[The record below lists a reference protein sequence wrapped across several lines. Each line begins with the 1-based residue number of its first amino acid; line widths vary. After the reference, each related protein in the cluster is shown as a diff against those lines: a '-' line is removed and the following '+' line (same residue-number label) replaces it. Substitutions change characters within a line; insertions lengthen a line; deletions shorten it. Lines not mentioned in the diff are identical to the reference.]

1 MRPSAAERRL
11 QLKNTVARAANESVR
26 LSEAVQLY
34 GALIDALVLEAP
46 AIELPELT
54 PEVIGAKLAAG
65 KPILYEESL
74 GFDGEAIRLLL
85 ARLCDI
91 TEQHNKL
98 DGRLST
104 NPRQPTPWPWSRPR
118 KQPTAIEERVVAAE
132 PHERAAA
139 AAQIRRAL
147 ASGTLDFE
155 RLLDQLVTDQSG
167 GLATLA
173 DAAQVDPNLLTTL
186 ARFAMRPTLTAYA
199 QAYQSLVE
207 ADAERWMRGSCPVC
221 GGPAVFGEYRDAD
234 QSRHL
239 RCAACGT
246 SWPFRRL
253 ECAHCGS
260 DDFRSLAQIRLEEDP
275 TRFVDTCDV
284 CHHYIKGIN
293 TSEPISTDL
302 LPLEDLLTIHLD
314 AMAEQNGYSR

>member
-1 MRPSAAERRL
+1 MKATTAERRL
-11 QLKNTVARAANESVR
+11 QLKSTVARSANESAR

-34 GALIDALVLEAP
+34 GALIDALMLEAP
-46 AIELPELT
+46 AIELPDLSTQAVE
-54 PEVIGAKLAAG
+54 AKLAAG

-74 GFDGEAIRLLL
+74 GFDGGAIRSLL

-104 NPRQPTPWPWSRPR
+104 NPRQPTPWPWSRQR
-118 KQPTAIEERVVAAE
+118 KEPTAIEVRVVAAE
-132 PHERAAA
+132 PGERAAA

-147 ASGTLDFE
+147 ASDKLDFE
-155 RLLDQLVTDQSG
+155 TLLDQLVTDQEG
-167 GLATLA
+167 GLAALA

-199 QAYQSLVE
+199 EAYQSMV
-207 ADAERWMRGSCPVC
+207 DALSEHWMRGTCPVC
-221 GGPAVFGEYRDAD
+221 GGPAVFGEYRDVD

-246 SWPFRRL
+246 SWQFRRL

-260 DDFRSLAQIRLEEDP
+260 DDFRSLSQIRLEEDP
-275 TRFVDTCDV
+275 ARFVDTCDV

-293 TSEPISTDL
+293 ASEPISTDL
-302 LPLEDLLTIHLD
+302 LPLEDLLSIQLD
-314 AMAEQNGYSR
+314 ALAEQNGYSR

>member
-1 MRPSAAERRL
+1 MKATTAERRL
-11 QLKNTVARAANESVR
+11 LLKNTIARAANESAR

-34 GALIDALVLEAP
+34 GALIDALMLETP
-46 AIELPELT
+46 AIELPELSAQAI
-54 PEVIGAKLAAG
+54 EAKLTAG

-74 GFDGEAIRLLL
+74 GFDGGAIRSLL

-91 TEQHNKL
+91 TEQHNKP

-104 NPRQPTPWPWSRPR
+104 NPRQPTPWPWSRQR
-118 KQPTAIEERVVAAE
+118 KEPTAIEVRVVAAE
-132 PHERAAA
+132 PSERAAA

-147 ASGTLDFE
+147 ASGKLDFE
-155 RLLDQLVTDQSG
+155 TLLDQLVTDQDG
-167 GLATLA
+167 GLAALA

-199 QAYQSLVE
+199 EAYQGMVD
-207 ADAERWMRGSCPVC
+207 AHAERWMRGTCPVC
-221 GGPAVFGEYRDAD
+221 GGPSVFGEYRDVD

-246 SWPFRRL
+246 SWQFRRL

-260 DDFRSLAQIRLEEDP
+260 DDFRSLAQIRLDEDP
-275 TRFVDTCDV
+275 ARFVDTCDV

-293 TSEPISTDL
+293 ASEPISTDL
-302 LPLEDLLTIHLD
+302 LPLEDLLSIQLD

>member
-1 MRPSAAERRL
+1 M
-11 QLKNTVARAANESVR
+11 
-26 LSEAVQLY
+26 
-34 GALIDALVLEAP
+34 
-46 AIELPELT
+46 
-54 PEVIGAKLAAG
+54 
-65 KPILYEESL
+65 
-74 GFDGEAIRLLL
+74 

-98 DGRLST
+98 DGRQST
-104 NPRQPTPWPWSRPR
+104 NPRQPTPWPWSRQR
-118 KQPTAIEERVVAAE
+118 KEPTAIEERVVAAD
-132 PHERAAA
+132 PSERAAA

-147 ASGTLDFE
+147 ASGKLDFE
-155 RLLDQLVTDQSG
+155 TLLDQLVTDQDG
-167 GLATLA
+167 GLAALA

-199 QAYQSLVE
+199 EAYQSMVD
-207 ADAERWMRGSCPVC
+207 AHAERWMRGTCPVC
-221 GGPAVFGEYRDAD
+221 GGPAVFGEYRDVD

-246 SWPFRRL
+246 SWQFRRL

-275 TRFVDTCDV
+275 ARFVDTCDV

-293 TSEPISTDL
+293 ASEPISTDL